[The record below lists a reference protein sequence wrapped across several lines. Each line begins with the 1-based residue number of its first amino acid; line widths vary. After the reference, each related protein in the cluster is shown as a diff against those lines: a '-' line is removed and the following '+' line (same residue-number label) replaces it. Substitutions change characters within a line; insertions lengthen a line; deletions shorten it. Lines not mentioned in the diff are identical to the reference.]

1 MTTAEQLGRNEIVAL
16 PPTITLET
24 LGRCIGV
31 SEPTVR
37 EANKRGELAA
47 LGIRIN
53 KIGAQYRVVT
63 STVWE
68 YLGLVKPR
76 AAEPV
81 GPSAPALSTARR
93 ARDVPGSGMG
103 VV

>member
-1 MTTAEQLGRNEIVAL
+1 MTAAGQLSRAEIIAL

-24 LGRCIGV
+24 LGRCIAV

-37 EANKRGELAA
+37 EAHKRGELAA

-76 AAEPV
+76 AAEPA
-81 GPSAPALSTARR
+81 GPSAPALRPVRR
-93 ARDVPGSGMG
+93 AS
-103 VV
+103 